1 MIERFGFFL
10 LLLITCLD
18 DQLKKCLLSCLGNE
32 FTSDI
37 Y

>member
-1 MIERFGFFL
+1 MIERFGFFF
-10 LLLITCLD
+10 LLITCLD